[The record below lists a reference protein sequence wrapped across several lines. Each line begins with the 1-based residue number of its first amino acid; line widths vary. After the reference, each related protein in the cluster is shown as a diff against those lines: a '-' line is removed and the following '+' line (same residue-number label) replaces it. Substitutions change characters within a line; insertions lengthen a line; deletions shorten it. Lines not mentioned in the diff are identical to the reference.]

1 VTTETSAVSSGES
14 QGGWGMSGG
23 QRLGLVFFVS
33 MIAAVVAASVV
44 MLPSA
49 PAADGD
55 LLPDLGMA
63 RVTDIKID
71 KTSDGRRLLRYSTE
85 IANVGQGAF
94 ELNLHRASV
103 GDPMTTT
110 QRIYTGTGFRDVSTS
125 PALVFA
131 GDGHSHWHV
140 RDLETVEL
148 IRSDNGSKVG
158 TDAKVGFC
166 FWDGLRFRLSLPGA
180 PQNAVY
186 TGCGGPTSLD
196 VRMGLSVGWSD
207 RYRWN
212 LPDQYIDITD
222 LTAGRY
228 RLNVVADAGNW
239 FVEGNETNNATWV
252 DIQLKGQGAPRILG
266 YGPTV

>member
-1 VTTETSAVSSGES
+1 MRDGH
-14 QGGWGMSGG
+14 
-23 QRLGLVFFVS
+23 RFGLVFFLSTIV
-33 MIAAVVAASVV
+33 AVVTASVV
-44 MLPSA
+44 MPSA

-55 LLPDLGMA
+55 LLADLGMA
-63 RVTDIKID
+63 RVSDLKID

-103 GDPMTTT
+103 NDPMTTT
-110 QRIYTGTGFRDVSTS
+110 QRIYTATGFRDVSTN
-125 PALVFA
+125 PVLVFA
-131 GDGHSHWHV
+131 GDGHNHWHV

-148 IRSDNGSKVG
+148 IRNDNGSKVG

-166 FWDGLRFRLSLPGA
+166 FVDHLRFRVSLPGA
-180 PQNAVY
+180 PNNAVY
-186 TGCGGPTSLD
+186 RGCGGPSSLD

-207 RYRWN
+207 QYSWN
-212 LPDQYIDITD
+212 LPDQYIDITA

-228 RLNVVADAGNW
+228 RLSVVADAGNW
-239 FVEGNETNNATWV
+239 FVESNETNNATWV
-252 DIQLKGQGAPRILG
+252 DIQLKGQGAPRILE